1 MPVQHVAKN
10 IRTSC
15 LACLLACLLFQV
27 FSGYVRAFDT
37 PGIQQD
43 AVVLTS
49 AERAYLNQ
57 HKKITLCV
65 DPDWVPYE
73 RIDAAGK
80 HVGIAADLLSLV
92 SARTGIV
99 FELVPTRDWNE
110 SLDFSKTG
118 QCQVLSFLNQSTERS
133 EWLIFTSPLFSDPNV
148 FITREEHPFI
158 SDPATLENESIVFP
172 EGTAMEGLVRDR
184 YPNLEIKIVKS
195 EDEAVDMVSARRSS
209 MTMRS
214 LIVAAYTIR
223 KNGLFNLKISG
234 QLPMYVN
241 NLRIGVR
248 KSEVVLRNILDKGVQ
263 SITPQEKGRVV
274 NQHVAINV
282 QTMIDPRLFLA
293 GGGLAAIIAAL
304 WGYWTYRLR
313 KLNAALLHLS
323 NTDSLTGLA
332 NRQKLSTSMAEAMIR
347 SHQFELPFS
356 VLLLDVDNFKHVNDT
371 YGHLAGDAVLQAL
384 SAIAV
389 NGLRPQD
396 TAGRWGGEEFLV
408 LLPETAA
415 AAAVELAENLRS
427 RVDAHV
433 FAQDLHCSI
442 SIGVAEMRSNDTP
455 DTLVHRADTALYRA
469 KKAGK
474 NRVVF
479 VEDE

>member
-1 MPVQHVAKN
+1 MPIQHVAVN
-10 IRTSC
+10 NRHC
-15 LACLLACLLFQV
+15 VLVCALASMLLLALSV
-27 FSGYVRAFDT
+27 SAGAFDAVGT
-37 PGIQQD
+37 QQD
-43 AVVLTS
+43 MVVLTP
-49 AERAYLNQ
+49 AERAYLKN
-57 HKKITLCV
+57 HNKVTLCV

-73 RIDAAGK
+73 RIDAAGR

-99 FELVPTRDWNE
+99 FELVPTHDWNE
-110 SLDFSKTG
+110 SLNFSKTG
-118 QCQVLSFLNQSTERS
+118 QCQVLSFLNQSAERS

-158 SDPATLENESIVFP
+158 SDPAALENESIVFP
-172 EGTAMEGLVRDR
+172 EGTAMEGMVRDR
-184 YPNLEIKIVKS
+184 YPNLEIMLAKS
-195 EDEAVDMVSARRSS
+195 EDEALEMVSSRRCS

-223 KNGLFNLKISG
+223 KDGLFNLKIAG
-234 QLPMYVN
+234 QLPMYTN
-241 NLRIGVR
+241 HLRIGVS
-248 KSEVVLRNILDKGVQ
+248 KSEGVLRNILDKGVQ
-263 SITPQEKGRVV
+263 SISPQEKGRVV

-282 QTMIDPRLFLA
+282 QTMLDPRWFFA

-332 NRQKLSTSMAEAMIR
+332 NRQKLSSCMAEAMIR
-347 SHQFELPFS
+347 SHQFDLPFS
-356 VLLLDVDNFKHVNDT
+356 VLLLDVDNFKNVNDT

-384 SAIAV
+384 SAIIV
-389 NGLRPQD
+389 KELRVQD

-408 LLPETAA
+408 LLPETGAEK
-415 AAAVELAENLRS
+415 AVELAENLRNKVS
-427 RVDAHV
+427 THV
-433 FAQDLHCSI
+433 FAADLHCTI
-442 SIGVAEMRSNDTP
+442 SIGVAEMRHGDTP
-455 DTLVHRADTALYRA
+455 DTLVHRADTALYSA

-474 NRVVF
+474 DRVVL
-479 VEDE
+479 EEE